1 MYYLPSMPENASL
14 MLEDHNIN
22 VLRLLKDILV
32 LMPQGTSIKATWYA
46 TSRPR
51 QWYPWCLSMW
61 ERLLLSRPTSCLL
74 RKKHKEHATKE
85 HWYNKDEVIYY
96 AGTSAL
102 AYPTSFG
109 AQNVRIHGTNGC
121 VAHSSSH
128 RYKLPLV
135 RRWAPWSLHQ
145 AFDMNKLYK
154 WPLSGSGK
162 INLITLLGLIWEKEA
177 NSVILTSFEWVI
189 LTRPPDKWYI

>member
-1 MYYLPSMPENASL
+1 MACKHQ
-14 MLEDHNIN
+14 DH
-22 VLRLLKDILV
+22 
-32 LMPQGTSIKATWYA
+32 W
-46 TSRPR
+46 
-51 QWYPWCLSMW
+51 QWYPWWSSVATINKCLSMW

-85 HWYNKDEVIYY
+85 RWYNKDEVIYY

-102 AYPTSFG
+102 AYPASFG
-109 AQNVRIHGTNGC
+109 AQNVLIHGTNGC

-177 NSVILTSFEWVI
+177 NSIIVAFSSE
-189 LTRPPDKWYI
+189 